1 MSRSD
6 LKILSLISVLFLI
19 FLIAVPAAFAHSPTG
34 MELEYDK
41 DEGTLEVDITHSV
54 NDPDDHYVERVE
66 IRRNGELVNSEDYTS
81 QPSNSTFSYTFT
93 VSAEEGDSL
102 QVEAFCNQFG
112 SITEEMEVDGGGE
125 PGGEGDGNLLLIL
138 GTVIAAIIIV
148 AVVVYYKMR

>member
-1 MSRSD
+1 MFRSD
-6 LKILSLISVLFLI
+6 LKILGLISVLFLTI
-19 FLIAVPAAFAHSPTG
+19 LIAAPAAFAHSPTG

-41 DEGTLEVDITHSV
+41 DEGALEVDITHSV

-66 IRRNGELVNSEDYTS
+66 IRRNGEIVNSEDYTS
-81 QPSNSTFSYTFT
+81 QPSNSTFSYTFN
-93 VSAEEGDSL
+93 VSAEDGDSL

-125 PGGEGDGNLLLIL
+125 PGGGDGNLFLIL